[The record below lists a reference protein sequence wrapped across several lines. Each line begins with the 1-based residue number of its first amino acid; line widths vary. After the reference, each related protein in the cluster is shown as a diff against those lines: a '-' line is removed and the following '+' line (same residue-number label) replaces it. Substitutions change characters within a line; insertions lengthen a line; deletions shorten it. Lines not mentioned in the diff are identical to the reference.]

1 MLLRSLLGPEVAPGG
16 AAALR
21 ICADGGANRLYDQ
34 LPSWLGAGGA
44 DAVEAVRGAFLPDVI
59 KGDLDSLRPEVR
71 DFYTRRGVRC
81 AAAHR
86 PACAW
91 PSFPISPYWCDDCTC
106 LLPAADFWC
115 ERRSIV

>member
-1 MLLRSLLGPEVAPGG
+1 MAPGG

-34 LPSWLGAGGA
+34 LPCWLGAGGA
-44 DAVEAVRGAFLPDVI
+44 DAEEAVRGAFLPDVI

-81 AAAHR
+81 AAPTDPHAPGHR
-86 PACAW
+86 
-91 PSFPISPYWCDDCTC
+91 SSSPCWCDDCTC
-106 LLPAADFWC
+106 LLSAADVWC
-115 ERRSIV
+115 ERRSIG